1 MSDLIVSVL
10 VGTGGAAAGFFALMV
25 FFNGKRFIDIEKREQ
40 DAKKMKGDSE
50 EKAKKILKETIENV
64 QKRRA
69 DLKDEEKEKNE
80 RINNRKRAV
89 KQKEDALNK
98 KEDRVK
104 EVKFKMATY
113 KEEAQSAEN
122 AIRRIDKE
130 VLDELA
136 VKTGETTDS
145 IKKELLDKYQRELD
159 EDAER
164 KIVEI
169 EENLKEEAY
178 KKARTILISTIQR
191 ISLPTSV
198 ETKSVLIKVPKDQVK
213 GKIVGKNGQNI
224 MYLEELLEVSI
235 VFNDVPN
242 TISISGFNLVIR
254 RKAEKAVQIL
264 VRKKGGIDKAVV
276 KAAVEQAERD
286 TDEELYEIGMKALK
300 KTGIKSTD
308 KEFIRT
314 LGRLQYRT
322 SYGQNIMKHSME
334 VGWISAML
342 GSELGLD
349 IKTCKVGGFLHDLG
363 KAIDQDPDIK
373 GGHDQLSKELMEKFG
388 FSWEEVHAAWTH
400 HDAAPQETPE
410 ALIVKAADAVSGG
423 RPGARQDS
431 IERYIEKMKAID
443 ATVASF
449 QGVKKS
455 YAMSAGREVRVYV
468 DPEKV
473 EDAGVG
479 NMAKEIAKKIEENV
493 VYPGR
498 IKIRVIRRTKI
509 TETAK

>member
-1 MSDLIVSVL
+1 
-10 VGTGGAAAGFFALMV
+10 
-25 FFNGKRFIDIEKREQ
+25 
-40 DAKKMKGDSE
+40 
-50 EKAKKILKETIENV
+50 
-64 QKRRA
+64 
-69 DLKDEEKEKNE
+69 
-80 RINNRKRAV
+80 
-89 KQKEDALNK
+89 
-98 KEDRVK
+98 
-104 EVKFKMATY
+104 
-113 KEEAQSAEN
+113 
-122 AIRRIDKE
+122 
-130 VLDELA
+130 
-136 VKTGETTDS
+136 
-145 IKKELLDKYQRELD
+145 
-159 EDAER
+159 
-164 KIVEI
+164 
-169 EENLKEEAY
+169 
-178 KKARTILISTIQR
+178 
-191 ISLPTSV
+191 
-198 ETKSVLIKVPKDQVK
+198 
-213 GKIVGKNGQNI
+213 
-224 MYLEELLEVSI
+224 
-235 VFNDVPN
+235 
-242 TISISGFNLVIR
+242 
-254 RKAEKAVQIL
+254 
-264 VRKKGGIDKAVV
+264 
-276 KAAVEQAERD
+276 
-286 TDEELYEIGMKALK
+286 
-300 KTGIKSTD
+300 
-308 KEFIRT
+308 
-314 LGRLQYRT
+314 
-322 SYGQNIMKHSME
+322 MKHSME

>member
-224 MYLEELLEVSI
+224 MYLEE
-235 VFNDVPN
+235 
-242 TISISGFNLVIR
+242 
-254 RKAEKAVQIL
+254 
-264 VRKKGGIDKAVV
+264 
-276 KAAVEQAERD
+276 
-286 TDEELYEIGMKALK
+286 
-300 KTGIKSTD
+300 
-308 KEFIRT
+308 
-314 LGRLQYRT
+314 
-322 SYGQNIMKHSME
+322 
-334 VGWISAML
+334 
-342 GSELGLD
+342 
-349 IKTCKVGGFLHDLG
+349 
-363 KAIDQDPDIK
+363 
-373 GGHDQLSKELMEKFG
+373 
-388 FSWEEVHAAWTH
+388 
-400 HDAAPQETPE
+400 
-410 ALIVKAADAVSGG
+410 
-423 RPGARQDS
+423 
-431 IERYIEKMKAID
+431 
-443 ATVASF
+443 
-449 QGVKKS
+449 
-455 YAMSAGREVRVYV
+455 
-468 DPEKV
+468 
-473 EDAGVG
+473 
-479 NMAKEIAKKIEENV
+479 
-493 VYPGR
+493 
-498 IKIRVIRRTKI
+498 
-509 TETAK
+509 